1 MHVDRICCYHY
12 DQPFTVPFDSLQTKR
27 NRADS
32 VILRLDGSH
41 QFSGFGESA
50 PRPYVTGEDALS
62 VYSVICDVFAPIL
75 FTQRL
80 DGYGD
85 AADILTQCE
94 FACHQRG
101 ITRYLSALGA
111 VDLALLDFLEQT
123 NSRGEES
130 PCGAPIRTELT
141 FSASV
146 PFLPLDLI
154 EKFFPLLS
162 SWLDISIIKILIDA
176 NLSKNLERVGL
187 IRALAGPDK
196 ELRLEANGKLR
207 FDQVAR
213 QLEHLQ
219 QFDIAAIEQPLP
231 PADLLNLKKAHRM
244 FDLAVIA
251 DESLVSIESARQLI
265 ETEACDI
272 FNIKISKCGGI
283 VRARAIADMA
293 GKHGINCHIGT
304 HVGETEILGSAGRRL
319 AHALPNFDA
328 YGGGSSVLFS
338 HLLLKDENFASA
350 TGPAPTPGENL
361 SFHCKEQI
369 IQTSRLMGEIKR

>member
-1 MHVDRICCYHY
+1 MQVDRIRCYHY
-12 DQPFTVPFDSLQTKR
+12 DQPFTVPFDSLQTR
-27 NRADS
+27 RSRADS
-32 VILRLDGSH
+32 VILRLDASR
-41 QFSGFGESA
+41 QNSGYGESA

-62 VYSVICDVFAPIL
+62 VYGTICDVFAPIL
-75 FTQRL
+75 FTHRL
-80 DGYGD
+80 NGYDD
-85 AADILTQCE
+85 AAAILTQCE
-94 FACHQRG
+94 LACHQRG
-101 ITRYLSALGA
+101 ITRYFSALGA
-111 VDLALLDFLEQT
+111 VDLALLDLLKQT
-123 NSRGEES
+123 DPREEES

-162 SWLDISIIKILIDA
+162 SWLDISIIKILIDDD
-176 NLSKNLERVGL
+176 LSKNLERVAL
-187 IRALAGPDK
+187 IRALAGPNK

-219 QFDIAAIEQPLP
+219 RFDIAAIEQPLP
-231 PADLLNLKKAHRM
+231 PADLVNLKKVHRM
-244 FDLAVIA
+244 FDIAVIA

-272 FNIKISKCGGI
+272 FNIKISKCGGL

-293 GKHGINCHIGT
+293 GKHSINCHIGT
-304 HVGETEILGSAGRRL
+304 HVGETEILGNAGRQL

-338 HLLLKDENFASA
+338 HFLLRDESVPRE
-350 TGPAPTPGENL
+350 TGPAVTPEEPL
-361 SFHCKEQI
+361 SLDGKKQI
-369 IQTSRLMGEIKR
+369 AQASQLMGELRL